1 VTGDVVVL
9 AVPHPALDG
18 ILAAYGEQ
26 FAGKVVVDITN
37 PVNFETFDSLVVPA
51 DSSAAE
57 LAAQPGRPAHWGR
70 FGADTLR
77 IFPSNALGD
86 RARGLPGR
94 PAHWGRFG
102 ADTLRI
108 FPSNALGDRAR
119 GLPVRLGTSDPQSE
133 G

>member
-1 VTGDVVVL
+1 MTGDVVVL

-51 DSSAAE
+51 DSSAAAA
-57 LAAQPGRPAHWGR
+57 LAAQ
-70 FGADTLR
+70 
-77 IFPSNALGD
+77 
-86 RARGLPGR
+86 PGR